1 MSEGRL
7 PESMSLERAYRAMYY
22 YLQDYY
28 FREHSDE
35 IGGML
40 GGMAILSDGGTADAA
55 AWHDWLIAVKR
66 SETDLDS
73 IFLRSRGA
81 TE

>member
-1 MSEGRL
+1 MSEGGL
-7 PESMSLERAYRAMYY
+7 AESMSLEQAYRAMFY

-35 IGGML
+35 IGNML
-40 GGMAILSDGGTADAA
+40 GGMALLSDGGTADAA
-55 AWHDWLIAVKR
+55 AWEDWLIAVKR

-73 IFLRSRGA
+73 IFLRSRLAG
-81 TE
+81 E